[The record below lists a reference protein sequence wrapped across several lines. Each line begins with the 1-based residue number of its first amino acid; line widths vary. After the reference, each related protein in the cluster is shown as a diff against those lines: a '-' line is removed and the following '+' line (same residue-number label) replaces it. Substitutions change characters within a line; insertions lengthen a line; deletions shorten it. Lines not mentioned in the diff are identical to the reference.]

1 MLVPHNQ
8 AERLTSCGY
17 GSREIENGPVNPLQ
31 LLENYYKNN
40 ILKITATIQSEKAII
55 AFVPQNFQKR
65 NCS

>member
-8 AERLTSCGY
+8 AERLTSCGN
-17 GSREIENGPVNPLQ
+17 GSREIGPVNPLQ

-55 AFVPQNFQKR
+55 AFVPQNVQKR